1 MPPDFHVHGVSFRVI
16 DYAGGPPP
24 PQIAGWKDT
33 VYIPPFQT
41 VRLLVPFGGY
51 ADPHHPYMYHCHML
65 EHEDAGMM
73 GQFVVI
79 EPGQASQVSIGPAYD
94 RA

>member
-1 MPPDFHVHGVSFRVI
+1 
-16 DYAGGPPP
+16 
-24 PQIAGWKDT
+24 
-33 VYIPPFQT
+33 
-41 VRLLVPFGGY
+41 
-51 ADPHHPYMYHCHML
+51 MYHCHML